1 MTTRTGV
8 RVTTDRVASVLALVK
23 RASRKTVL
31 IGIPYDHTARPGDV
45 GVSNAMIGHLNEFG
59 SPTQNIPARPHLVPG
74 VLAVRARVTGILEQG
89 LIDEAAGA
97 PDALDKAMHAAGLVA
112 VGSVKTTITN
122 RLSPA
127 LAIYTLQKRAEKG
140 RTGDLPLID
149 TGQYLNAVTYVV
161 RTARATDAA
170 A

>member
-1 MTTRTGV
+1 MTTRTGA

-23 RASRKTVL
+23 RASRKAVL
-31 IGIPYDHTARPGDV
+31 IGIPYAHTARPGDV

-89 LIDEAAGA
+89 LIDEASGV

-112 VGSVKTTITN
+112 VASVKTTITN
-122 RLSPA
+122 RLSPG
-127 LAIYTLQKRAEKG
+127 LAAYTIKKRLAKG
-140 RTGDLPLID
+140 RTGTLPLVD
-149 TGQYLNAVTYVV
+149 SSQYINAITYAV
-161 RTARATDAA
+161 RSARVSNANP
-170 A
+170 